1 VKQYLSFISL
11 KSPAVLT
18 VLLSA
23 ALTVSC
29 DNREALNNNAYNN
42 AGNGKL
48 TLTSLKDNPIMRAS
62 AENVWSGGE
71 YVQVSI
77 DNGPA
82 VTFTADPNG
91 NLTPVSPIYLQSSS
105 QGISA
110 RAWYPASWTF
120 PVEQSGGL
128 QPADFIFASTVTGI
142 TISNYADYPLVF
154 RHRTAKVTV
163 NLAAGTDISSVTGAA
178 VAFYGYTSGIA
189 DTSDAGDGVITGSGN
204 DWITPQNSGSDT
216 YTALLIP
223 RDMTETRFVKV
234 TLGGT
239 DYFYTP
245 SESEADLQQG
255 LAYTYDITVHRTR
268 LEVKVIVETG
278 IVWGDGDEYDVIQS
292 PQ

>member
-1 VKQYLSFISL
+1 MKQYLSFISL

-23 ALTVSC
+23 MLTVSC
-29 DNREALNNNAYNN
+29 DNREALNNNDNN
-42 AGNGKL
+42 NVL
-48 TLTSLKDNPIMRAS
+48 TLASLKDSPMMRAS
-62 AENVWSGGE
+62 AENFWNGDE
-71 YVQVSI
+71 KVQVSI

-91 NLTPVSPIYLQSSS
+91 NLTPVTPILLQSSS
-105 QGISA
+105 QDISA

-120 PVEQSGGL
+120 PFDQSGGL

-163 NLAAGTDISSVTGAA
+163 NLAAGTDISSLTGAT
-178 VAFYGYTSGIA
+178 VAFYGYTSGVA

-204 DWITPQNSGSDT
+204 DWITPQNSGGNT

-223 RDMTETRFVKV
+223 RDMTGIPFVKV
-234 TLGGT
+234 TLEGA

-245 SESEADLQQG
+245 SAGEADLQQG
-255 LAYTYDITVHRTR
+255 LAYTYNITVHRTR
-268 LEVKVIVETG
+268 LEVKVVVENG
-278 IVWGDGDEYDVIQS
+278 IDWNDGDEYDVIPS